1 MFPTSMDYDVLV
13 KTLLIGDAGVGKST
27 FCTKLTTDDY
37 VYSYSSTIGVDFFIK
52 YIDIFNKVF
61 KLQIWDTAGQE
72 KFQSIVSSY
81 YRNSSLV
88 IIMIDVNKPECIN
101 NLSKWLDKVNMYCTS
116 DVKKIIIGNKADLE
130 IKIDLT
136 KLNNILKHTKIPY
149 MQISVKD
156 DKNFNELI
164 QLIHNKICDL
174 PLNYYEFETIE
185 LGQEQPNKKKLFGCC
200 NIL

>member
-1 MFPTSMDYDVLV
+1 
-13 KTLLIGDAGVGKST
+13 
-27 FCTKLTTDDY
+27 
-37 VYSYSSTIGVDFFIK
+37 
-52 YIDIFNKVF
+52 
-61 KLQIWDTAGQE
+61 
-72 KFQSIVSSY
+72 
-81 YRNSSLV
+81 
-88 IIMIDVNKPECIN
+88 MIDVNKPECIN

>member
-1 MFPTSMDYDVLV
+1 MDYDVLV

-149 MQISVKD
+149 VQISVKD

-164 QLIHNKICDL
+164 QLIHNKIYDL